1 MQKMRLLGNRSNRK
15 LQKILQIPHLS
26 NTFIRSCVTPGVN
39 HLKIYGI
46 DRAYDKGNEIDM
58 GVNHLKIY
66 GIDRLVYTLYNA
78 PFGVNHL
85 KIYGIDRNSYCMT
98 VLFM

>member
-1 MQKMRLLGNRSNRK
+1 MRLLGNRSNRK

-66 GIDRLVYTLYNA
+66 GIDREKYNVGSLDI
-78 PFGVNHL
+78 GVNHL
-85 KIYGIDRNSYCMT
+85 HIYGIDRNSYCMT

>member
-1 MQKMRLLGNRSNRK
+1 MQKMRLLGNRSHRK

-46 DRAYDKGNEIDM
+46 DRVHPPVSPAGLVLIT
-58 GVNHLKIY
+58 LKYMVLTGTFEVLNCGMVVLI
-66 GIDRLVYTLYNA
+66 TLKY
-78 PFGVNHL
+78 
-85 KIYGIDRNSYCMT
+85 M
-98 VLFM
+98 VLTGGSLSL